1 MSVRYSINIIIVESK
16 APLMMM
22 VSVVGVRM
30 VGEEIIFESPP
41 EMDEALLILDVIDCG
56 DPRLPVRPQRTVL
69 LLLEVLLQLQVVEGV
84 GQVGACTPIGGVES
98 GGVVGVVRL
107 QLLLLIIHDCL

>member
-16 APLMMM
+16 TPLMMM

-30 VGEEIIFESPP
+30 VGEEIIFESAP
-41 EMDEALLILDVIDCG
+41 EMDETLLILDVVDCG
-56 DPRLPVRPQRTVL
+56 DPRLSVRPERTVL

-84 GQVGACTPIGGVES
+84 RQVRARTPIRGVES
-98 GGVVGVVRL
+98 RRVVRVVRL